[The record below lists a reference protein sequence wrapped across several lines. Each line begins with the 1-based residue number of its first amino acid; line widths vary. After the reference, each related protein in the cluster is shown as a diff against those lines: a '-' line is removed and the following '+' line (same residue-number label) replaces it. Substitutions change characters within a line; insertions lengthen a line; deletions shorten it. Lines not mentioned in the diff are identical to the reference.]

1 VQEDAV
7 FKPIDDQIAVAPQI
21 LAGDVPALAAAGF
34 TFIINNRPDDEA
46 ADQPSGDTIAEAAAA
61 AGLGYAAIP
70 VTPGG
75 FSMAQVEAMDAAL
88 AAATG
93 PVLAYCRSGT
103 RSCHLWALAAARGG
117 AEPDALI
124 AKAAAAGYDISPI
137 RPALEQLSAVE

>member
-7 FKPIDDQIAVAPQI
+7 FKSIDDQIAVAPQI

-70 VTPGG
+70 V
-75 FSMAQVEAMDAAL
+75 
-88 AAATG
+88 
-93 PVLAYCRSGT
+93 LAYCRSGT